1 MARISTQSYRFVIN
15 YFSFNFLYSLNS
27 FSVSEDFFLFEL
39 TLFAPRLIFGLG
51 PKHWLYLR
59 EVIYGPKDSF

>member
-1 MARISTQSYRFVIN
+1 MARISNQSYRFVIN

-39 TLFAPRLIFGLG
+39 TLLVCSKINL
-51 PKHWLYLR
+51 WLRSQALVVSER
-59 EVIYGPKDSF
+59 SNLWS

>member
-39 TLFAPRLIFGLG
+39 TLLVCSKINL
-51 PKHWLYLR
+51 WLRSQALVVSER
-59 EVIYGPKDSF
+59 SNLWS

>member
-39 TLFAPRLIFGLG
+39 TLLVCSKINL
-51 PKHWLYLR
+51 WLRSQALVVSER
-59 EVIYGPKDSF
+59 SNSWS

>member
-1 MARISTQSYRFVIN
+1 MARISNQSYRFVIN

-39 TLFAPRLIFGLG
+39 TLLVCSKINL
-51 PKHWLYLR
+51 WLRSQALVVSER
-59 EVIYGPKDSF
+59 SNL

>member
-39 TLFAPRLIFGLG
+39 TLLVCSKINL
-51 PKHWLYLR
+51 WLRSQALVVSER
-59 EVIYGPKDSF
+59 SNL